1 MLTQFVTQALSQSS
15 VPAPDASTGS
25 ASPGSPALP
34 PSAGNAFD
42 QAWSAYM
49 AGQND
54 VAIQGF
60 QDYLRRFPGS
70 PDAAKAQFYIG
81 EAYFNFN
88 PGKFQDAAAAY
99 DLVLTTAAY
108 KGSEYVPQ
116 AYYKQGLAYEALRK
130 PELAKKNYEL
140 LRRDFSDTSWAIA
153 ATNMLRKMGAIK

>member
-1 MLTQFVTQALSQSS
+1 GLTGEIA
-15 VPAPDASTGS
+15 APTGFGGS
-25 ASPGSPALP
+25 SPGGGGLP
-34 PSAGNAFD
+34 PSASNYFE
-42 QAWSAYM
+42 QAWGAYM

-54 VAIQGF
+54 IAIQGF

-88 PGKFQDAAAAY
+88 PGKFSEAAAAY
-99 DLVLTTAAY
+99 DLVVTTDAY

-116 AYYKQGLAYEALRK
+116 AYYKQGLAYEALKK

-140 LRRDFSDTSWAIA
+140 LRCDFKDTSWA
-153 ATNMLRKMGAIK
+153 